1 MHKSPADRRRP
12 LPGLV
17 LLLAIAAMALACG
30 NLGCVTSAL
39 SMAFAMGWEIFWAL
53 ALGFFLSAS
62 VEAFVSKKEM
72 TRLLPDASPKSLALA
87 AVLGAASS
95 SCSYAATALARS
107 LFRKGADFTA
117 AMAFELA
124 STNLVIEIGIL
135 LVVLMG
141 WPFMAAEFLGG
152 TLMIAFLAILFRV
165 FLSKA
170 LVAEARDQADK
181 GIAGK
186 MEGHAAM
193 DMSVTDGPLAKRMSS
208 AEGITAVSHYFMMN
222 WASVWKDIVVGL
234 GISGALAMWVPNDWW
249 ASLFQ
254 LDHPQVARW
263 TGPLIGPAVA
273 VLSFVCSVGNVPLA
287 AVLWN
292 KGISFG
298 GVASFLFADL
308 IVLPIL
314 NIYRKYYGIKMA
326 AFLFGTFYAAMA
338 GASYLVDFVFG
349 AFKWIPRERS
359 AQVVEASVRWNYTTM
374 LNIVFAAFSIL
385 LLIRFFRTG
394 GPAMLR
400 AMDAPTADQGHS
412 SETSGLNKGDVQ
424 DSHDAVKHS

>member
-1 MHKSPADRRRP
+1 MHSSRSLSPIQRAV
-12 LPGLV
+12 PGLV
-17 LLLAIAAMALACG
+17 LLVVIALMVGRTNFGTLAG
-30 NLGCVTSAL
+30 AL

-53 ALGFFLSAS
+53 ALGFFLSAV
-62 VEAFVSKKEM
+62 VEAFVSKKQM

-107 LFRKGADFTA
+107 IFRKGADFTA

-141 WPFMAAEFLGG
+141 WPFMGAEFLGG
-152 TLMIAFLAILFRV
+152 ILMIALLAILFRL

-170 LVAEARDQADK
+170 WVDEARVQADR

-193 DMSVTDGPLAKRMSS
+193 DMSVTEGPLGKRMVS
-208 AEGITAVSHYFMMN
+208 AKGFTAASHYFVMN

-234 GISGALAMWVPNDWW
+234 GISGALAMWVPNEWW
-249 ASLFQ
+249 ARLFQ
-254 LDHPQVARW
+254 LGHPQIARW
-263 TGPLIGPAVA
+263 SGPLIGPVVA

-298 GVASFLFADL
+298 GVSAFLFADL

-326 AFLFGTFYAAMA
+326 AFLFVTFFIAMA
-338 GASYLVDFVFG
+338 GAGYLVDLLFG
-349 AFKWIPRERS
+349 VLAWTPTER
-359 AQVVEASVRWNYTTM
+359 AARVVEASVRWNYTTV
-374 LNIVFAAFSIL
+374 LNILFGALSLMLVW
-385 LLIRFFRTG
+385 RFFRTG

-400 AMDAPTADQGHS
+400 AMDDPPAHGDQPPSRDQSPCHIR
-412 SETSGLNKGDVQ
+412 
-424 DSHDAVKHS
+424 